1 MWRTADRTS
10 VEISWK
16 NPLGLLDQFPAQI
29 RFYAKE
35 TVPGLPPAG
44 KIDAVTLLRSHPDSA

>member
-1 MWRTADRTS
+1 
-10 VEISWK
+10 
-16 NPLGLLDQFPAQI
+16 LLDQFPAQI